1 MIPMQ
6 YAIRR
11 RMMAESEPKTV
22 TIKFP
27 RYLLDGPF
35 VYGYYNGTVL
45 DGTEYEMQVG
55 DVIQIVSM
63 GKTDHGDYVAVNGE
77 TVADAPAGSTF
88 TYDYKVVKNAVIVV
102 YQETPSTSVDIY
114 EEGHPYYD
122 YYA

>member
-1 MIPMQ
+1 MIPFP
-6 YAIRR
+6 YVLRR
-11 RMMAESEPKTV
+11 RMMGESGSKTV
-22 TIKFP
+22 IIKIP
-27 RYLLDGPF
+27 QYSLNGRF

-63 GKTDHGDYVAVNGE
+63 GKTDHGDYVAVNDE
-77 TVADAPAGSTF
+77 IVASAPAGSTF

-102 YQETPSTSVDIY
+102 YQESPSTPVDIY